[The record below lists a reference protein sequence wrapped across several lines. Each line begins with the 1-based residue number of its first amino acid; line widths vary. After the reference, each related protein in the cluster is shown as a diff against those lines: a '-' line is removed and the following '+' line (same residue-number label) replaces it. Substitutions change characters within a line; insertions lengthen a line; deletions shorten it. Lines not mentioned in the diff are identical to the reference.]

1 MSRPP
6 AVVRLLGIRHH
17 GPGSARSVLA
27 ALDALDPEVVCIEGP
42 PEAEPVLELAADPDM
57 VPPIALLAYDPDRP
71 TRASFWPLA
80 AFSPEWQALRWA
92 QQHGRPVRFIDLPA
106 AHSLAGQ
113 DEEDS
118 PSVRD
123 PLAQLAAAAGYGD
136 VERWWDDLVEHGTS
150 DVFEAVEEAMAA
162 VRETSPPPGARELQR
177 EAAMRRALA
186 AVVADGFGRVAV
198 VCGAWHVP
206 ALRVPPSAA
215 DAAALRGLAKGK
227 VAMTWVPWS
236 SRRLAA
242 ASGYGAGVRAPGWYD
257 HLFRHGG
264 PQVIAR
270 WFCEVARVL
279 RAGGYPA
286 SPAQVIDATRLAE
299 TLATLRRRPLAG
311 LAEVTD
317 AAAAVLGEGGAA
329 PMALVQE
336 DLVVGTAVG
345 SVPDDT
351 PMVPLAR
358 DLASTQ
364 RRLRL
369 KLEDRTLELDLRR
382 PTQLARSH
390 LLHRLTLLEVPWG
403 QLVEGRGAAGTF
415 RETWRL
421 RWEPELA
428 VRLVERS
435 AYGTTVEAAAAAYAI
450 QRAGD
455 DAGLAELTRAVEGCL
470 LADLPAA
477 LEPLMASL
485 SARAAVHADVPQLMD
500 ALGPLARARR
510 YGDVRGTDGGA
521 LDTVL
526 AGLVVRVAAGL
537 RPACTG
543 LAAEEAASMAGR
555 LQATQSSLA
564 LLGEADQLA
573 TWYGALAGLVGPP
586 EVAAMV
592 RGRACRLL
600 LDAEQLGADD
610 AGRRLGRV
618 LTPGTPPAEGAAFV
632 EGFLAGSGTVLV
644 HDREL
649 LGLLDEWIGR
659 LPAEAFTDALPL
671 LRRTFATFEPSE
683 RRLIGELVRQDG
695 APAAAPTVDGELDEE
710 RVALALATMAE
721 LLGVER

>member
-1 MSRPP
+1 M
-6 AVVRLLGIRHH
+6 RLLGIRHH

-27 ALDALDPEVVCIEGP
+27 ALGALDPEVVCIEGP
-42 PEAEPVLELAADPDM
+42 PEAEPLLDLAGDPAM

-92 QQHGRPVRFIDLPA
+92 QEHGRPVRFIDLPA
-106 AHSLAGQ
+106 ALSLAGQ

-118 PSVRD
+118 PTVRD

-136 VERWWDDLVEHGTS
+136 VERWWDDLVEHGTG

-162 VRETSPPPGARELQR
+162 VRETSAPPGPREARR

-186 AVVADGFGRVAV
+186 TVVADGFGRGRGGVRRVARP
-198 VCGAWHVP
+198 CT
-206 ALRVPPSAA
+206 ALPPSAA
-215 DAAALRGLAKGK
+215 DAAALRGLATSK

-329 PMALVQE
+329 PMALVQD

-435 AYGTTVEAAAAAYAI
+435 AYGTTVEAAAAAYAV
-450 QRAGD
+450 QRAGE
-455 DAGLAELTRAVEGCL
+455 DANLAELTRAVEGCL

-543 LAAEEAASMAGR
+543 LAAEEAASMTGR

-564 LLGEADQLA
+564 LLGEADQLT

-649 LGLLDEWIGR
+649 LSLLDEWIGR

-695 APAAAPTVDGELDEE
+695 APAAAPTADGELDEE